1 MTGQNQAAPQSARRG
16 RYHHGDLRE
25 ALIETAIEVLGER
38 GARAFSMAE
47 ASRRLGVAVSAPYRH
62 FADRDAL
69 LAAVALRAAG
79 LLTEQFDR
87 IAAPGDPATRLAAAA
102 QAYVRF
108 ADRHRPLFQALAGS
122 GLSKNSHPEV
132 ARAAQ
137 AISAA
142 FLAPATELASGSEP
156 AAARLASAIAATAH
170 GHAVLMLDGTFGSG
184 PHAAEAAA
192 EQAAAA
198 TLALI
203 SGRDSLMSVIG
214 SPSGR
219 LGTWWPPAGEH
230 CWLPGFEP

>member
-1 MTGQNQAAPQSARRG
+1 M
-16 RYHHGDLRE
+16 
-25 ALIETAIEVLGER
+25 LGER
-38 GARAFSMAE
+38 GAGAFSTMSYAH
-47 ASRRLGVAVSAPYRH
+47 RHLGVAISAPYRH

-69 LAAVALRAAG
+69 LAAVALRAAS

-87 IAAPGDPATRLAAAA
+87 IAASGDPATRLAAAA

-108 ADRHRPLFQALAGS
+108 AGRHRPLFQALAGS
-122 GLSKNSHPEV
+122 GLSKSSHPEV

-137 AISAA
+137 AIGAA
-142 FLAPATELASGSEP
+142 SLAPAAELASGSEP

-203 SGRDSLMSVIG
+203 SGRDSLTPRHPTVSHCRISAG
-214 SPSGR
+214 SC
-219 LGTWWPPAGEH
+219 PAGGSGLLRD
-230 CWLPGFEP
+230 WWFRAPL

>member
-1 MTGQNQAAPQSARRG
+1 MTGQDQAAPHSARRG

-25 ALIETAIEVLGER
+25 ALIQTAIEVLGER
-38 GARAFSMAE
+38 GAGAFSMAE

-69 LAAVALRAAG
+69 LAAVALRAAS

-87 IAAPGDPATRLAAAA
+87 MAASGDPATRLAAAA

-137 AISAA
+137 AIGAA
-142 FLAPATELASGSEP
+142 FRPRRPNWP
-156 AAARLASAIAATAH
+156 AAANQQPR
-170 GHAVLMLDGTFGSG
+170 
-184 PHAAEAAA
+184 
-192 EQAAAA
+192 
-198 TLALI
+198 
-203 SGRDSLMSVIG
+203 G
-214 SPSGR
+214 SPQRSR
-219 LGTWWPPAGEH
+219 QPRTGTPCSCSTARSAPAPTRPRPPPSRPPPQPWH
-230 CWLPGFEP
+230 

>member
-1 MTGQNQAAPQSARRG
+1 MTSQDQAAPQSARRR

-38 GARAFSMAE
+38 GAGAFSMAE

-69 LAAVALRAAG
+69 LAAVALRAAS

-87 IAAPGDPATRLAAAA
+87 MAAGDPATRLAAAA
-102 QAYVRF
+102 RAYVRF
-108 ADRHRPLFQALAGS
+108 ADRHQPLFQALAGS

-137 AISAA
+137 AIGAA
-142 FLAPATELASGSEP
+142 FLAPAAELASGSEP

-170 GHAVLMLDGTFGSG
+170 GHAVLMLEGTFGSG

-192 EQAAAA
+192 DQAAAA

-203 SGRDSLMSVIG
+203 SGRDSLT
-214 SPSGR
+214 PF
-219 LGTWWPPAGEH
+219 LLT
-230 CWLPGFEP
+230 